1 LTEDMTTHCEE
12 AKVHLFELVD
22 EKKLTFKMLPVE
34 SRVGTVK
41 AHSIILEVTLTKQKN
56 LFVLAKTDKN
66 KIDKKLKSM
75 PELEESSQDEEE
87 EDKEDEEDEDE
98 GRSKSAVRKPGKS

>member
-1 LTEDMTTHCEE
+1 
-12 AKVHLFELVD
+12 
-22 EKKLTFKMLPVE
+22 MLPVE

-98 GRSKSAVRKPGKS
+98 GRSKSAVRKPGKSWWKDMLEEEEENVSKRKSKRGAT

>member
-1 LTEDMTTHCEE
+1 ML
-12 AKVHLFELVD
+12 ELVD

-41 AHSIILEVTLTKQKN
+41 AHSIILEVTLIKQNN

-66 KIDKKLKSM
+66 KIDK
-75 PELEESSQDEEE
+75 
-87 EDKEDEEDEDE
+87 
-98 GRSKSAVRKPGKS
+98 